1 MRTNVDHQA
10 LAAAAITAVTWGLTG
25 IFIRLLPSHSQLVI
39 TAGRLAIALAV
50 SVAILGLSAELRAG
64 LRAVWRRPLAYA
76 LAALLTAYYL
86 LATAAFQ
93 MAPVAEVALLLSTP
107 TLFVL
112 GFRTLR
118 KDLPTHW
125 EIAGAL
131 IALGGIATIMAPRLQ
146 TSAAHGPHLA
156 GDALALCAAVL
167 TASYAFLS
175 RIQTEKGNPL
185 DSGGIS
191 VLTFLIGSVPLG
203 ILAAMQSGESA
214 WTWPK
219 DIVEWLP
226 WLGLGV
232 LSTAIPTLGYAWASR
247 RLPAT
252 ASATISLFIP
262 LFAGFFAWL
271 ILDDALSPLFVAGC
285 SMVLGGVAMIV
296 GWGRRNRR
304 CRGGS

>member
-1 MRTNVDHQA
+1 MDHQA
-10 LAAAAITAVTWGLTG
+10 LATAAITAVAWGLTG
-25 IFIRLLPSHSQLVI
+25 IFIRLLPSHSPLAI

-50 SVAILGLSAELRAG
+50 ALAILGLSAELRAG
-64 LRAVWRRPLAYA
+64 LRAVSRRPVAYA

-112 GFRTLR
+112 GLRALR

-146 TSAAHGPHLA
+146 ASAAQGPHLA

-167 TASYAFLS
+167 TAAYAFLS
-175 RIQTEKGNPL
+175 RIQAEKGNPL

-191 VLTFLIGSVPLG
+191 VLTFLFGSLLLG
-203 ILAAMQSGESA
+203 ILAAILPGESA
-214 WTWPK
+214 STWPK
-219 DIVEWLP
+219 GIAGWLP

-232 LSTAIPTLGYAWASR
+232 LSTAVPTLGYAWASR

-271 ILDDALSPLFVAGC
+271 ILGDTLPPLFVAGC
-285 SMVLGGVAMIV
+285 IMVLGGVALII
-296 GWGRRNRR
+296 GWGGRNRR
-304 CRGGS
+304 CRDGS

>member
-1 MRTNVDHQA
+1 MRTNVEHQA
-10 LAAAAITAVTWGLTG
+10 LAAAAITAVAWGLTG
-25 IFIRLLPSHSQLVI
+25 IFIRLLPSHSPLVI

-50 SVAILGLSAELRAG
+50 ALAILGLSAELREG
-64 LRAVWRRPLAYA
+64 LRAVWRRPVAYA

-112 GFRTLR
+112 AFRTLR
-118 KDLPTHW
+118 KDLPTRR

-131 IALGGIATIMAPRLQ
+131 IALGGIATVMAPRLQ

-175 RIQTEKGNPL
+175 RVQAEKGNPL
-185 DSGGIS
+185 DSGGTS
-191 VLTFLIGSVPLG
+191 VLTFLFGSVLLG
-203 ILAAMQSGESA
+203 ILSAMRPGESA

-219 DIVEWLP
+219 DVADWLP

-271 ILDDALSPLFVAGC
+271 ILDDALSPQFVAGC
-285 SMVLGGVAMIV
+285 IMVLGGVAMII
-296 GWGRRNRR
+296 GQGGRSRL
-304 CRGGS
+304 CRSG

>member
-10 LAAAAITAVTWGLTG
+10 HAAAAITAVAWGLTG
-25 IFIRLLPSHSQLVI
+25 IFIRLLPSHSPLAV

-50 SVAILGLSAELRAG
+50 ALAILALSAELRAG
-64 LRAVWRRPLAYA
+64 LCAVWRRPVAYA

-112 GFRTLR
+112 GFRALR
-118 KDLPTHW
+118 KDLPTRR
-125 EIAGAL
+125 EIAGTL
-131 IALGGIATIMAPRLQ
+131 IALGGIATVMAPRLQ
-146 TSAAHGPHLA
+146 SSAAHGPHLA

-175 RIQTEKGNPL
+175 RVQAEKRNPL
-185 DSGGIS
+185 DSGGVS
-191 VLTFLIGSVPLG
+191 VLTFLFGSVLLG
-203 ILAAMQSGESA
+203 ILSAMQPGESVGM
-214 WTWPK
+214 WPM
-219 DIVEWLP
+219 DVADWLP

-271 ILDDALSPLFVAGC
+271 ILDDALSHQFVAGC
-285 SMVLGGVAMIV
+285 IMVLGGVAMII
-296 GWGRRNRR
+296 GGGGRSPL
-304 CRGGS
+304 CRSG